1 MKITWFSN
9 FATILLGVL
18 FAAGCRSTPS
28 THLLQRFE
36 FTESQMGSL
45 FNITLYAPD
54 KSTAAR
60 AAQAAFQRVAKLNS
74 IMSDY
79 DPESELMQLCR
90 KPVGTPVQVSDDLF
104 DILQHSEKFSRLSN
118 GAFDVTVGPYVRLWR
133 SARKQ
138 KTLPS
143 PEAIAAVA
151 GSVGYQKIQLDPR
164 AKTVTLLAPNMQ
176 LDLGGI
182 AKGYAADKAL
192 TVLRRHGIT
201 RAMAAASGDIAIGDP
216 PPDRKGWAIGI
227 ASIDSSENS
236 LTKTVLLKNA
246 AVSTSGDTEQF
257 VEIGGVRYSHIVNP
271 ATGWGLTQRI
281 GVTIIARNATTT
293 DGLTKA
299 VSVMGAERGLTLIDS
314 LSDISGLIVTLD
326 QSGKHV
332 IESRRFQHVPQVKS
346 STGNQ

>member
-1 MKITWFSN
+1 
-9 FATILLGVL
+9 
-18 FAAGCRSTPS
+18 
-28 THLLQRFE
+28 
-36 FTESQMGSL
+36 
-45 FNITLYAPD
+45 
-54 KSTAAR
+54 
-60 AAQAAFQRVAKLNS
+60 
-74 IMSDY
+74 
-79 DPESELMQLCR
+79 
-90 KPVGTPVQVSDDLF
+90 
-104 DILQHSEKFSRLSN
+104 
-118 GAFDVTVGPYVRLWR
+118 
-133 SARKQ
+133 
-138 KTLPS
+138 
-143 PEAIAAVA
+143 
-151 GSVGYQKIQLDPR
+151 
-164 AKTVTLLAPNMQ
+164 MQ